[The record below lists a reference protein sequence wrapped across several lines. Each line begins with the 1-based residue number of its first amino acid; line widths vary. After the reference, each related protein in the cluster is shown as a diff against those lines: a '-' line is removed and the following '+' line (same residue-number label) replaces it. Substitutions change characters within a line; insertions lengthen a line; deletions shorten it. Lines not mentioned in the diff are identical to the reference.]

1 MSEKINETTEDLK
14 ENETACNEEQ
24 IVVEEDFVESSFGEI
39 SVLEAKLKEA
49 EEKYLRVHADFEN
62 IKKRMEK
69 DKIQAIEYASERFAK
84 DLLNPIDSLEFA
96 IASLNNKE
104 ADPAE
109 LLEKVKE
116 GIELTIKSFKTVFEK
131 HGIELVDVDS
141 GFDPNL
147 HDAVMHAESDNH
159 EEGEIVQVLQRGYK
173 YKDRLLRPAMV
184 SICKK

>member
-1 MSEKINETTEDLK
+1 MSENK
-14 ENETACNEEQ
+14 ENLDNIEQTEAELQSEE
-24 IVVEEDFVESSFGEI
+24 VESQEGIVIDEVAI
-39 SVLEAKLKEA
+39 LEAKLKEA

-96 IASLNNKE
+96 IASLDNSE
-104 ADPAE
+104 ADPTE
-109 LLEKVKE
+109 LLAKVKE
-116 GIELTIKSFKTVFEK
+116 GIELTIKSFKSAFEK

-159 EEGEIVQVLQRGYK
+159 DEGEIVQVLQKGYK
-173 YKDRLLRPAMV
+173 YKERLLRPAMV